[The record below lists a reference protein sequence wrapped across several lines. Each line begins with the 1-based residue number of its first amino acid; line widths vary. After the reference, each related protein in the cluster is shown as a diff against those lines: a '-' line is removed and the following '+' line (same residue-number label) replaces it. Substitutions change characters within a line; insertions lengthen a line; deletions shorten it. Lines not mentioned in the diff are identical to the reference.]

1 MSKLSKFTRIS
12 SFGQYCRN
20 VRPRLVNCH
29 STKNLVKSRDYSSSS
44 IPSLRPILTLSSRHP
59 YTTFVSDDYETMPVF
74 DDDDLMNK
82 LMEYSYI
89 PPRPLSIEEI
99 IECGGVE
106 DLGAVCRVYTEE
118 ESFNFLKKEVA
129 VRIAHMI
136 MILQQLPKDMR
147 SEEACA
153 ETFVKYSNTF
163 QEIIEFEDLEASDE
177 VLQKFREK
185 LFTFRRRHRN
195 TNNELG
201 QCCKALA
208 CKIAPSE
215 EDEYTDKF
223 SKVRIALDKFF
234 TSRISIHMITNHHLK
249 LFADDRVQFND
260 VGLIRPN
267 CDIRSVLS
275 DCVAEVTTQMEYDF
289 MAAPRVDIKI
299 YKNAKEITEPVTG
312 DLVPEHLSLIF
323 KEILKNSMRATVD
336 HHFHDLEN
344 IPPVSAIICQAD
356 DEFTI
361 KISDCGGGMDRKSA
375 EKCFMYDYS
384 TPSKY
389 SDAELPGN
397 GLPTARLYA
406 RYFHGD
412 IKMASYEGYGT
423 DIYIYLKAVGNVA
436 KERLPL
442 FNKENNSDL
451 DEEGEEED
459 KWDRWDWAWML
470 QDRKM
475 ETEETQH

>member
-1 MSKLSKFTRIS
+1 
-12 SFGQYCRN
+12 
-20 VRPRLVNCH
+20 
-29 STKNLVKSRDYSSSS
+29 
-44 IPSLRPILTLSSRHP
+44 
-59 YTTFVSDDYETMPVF
+59 MPVF
-74 DDDDLMNK
+74 DNMDADLRTK
-82 LMEYSYI
+82 LLEYSYI
-89 PPRPLSIEEI
+89 PPSPMSIEEM
-99 IECGGVE
+99 IECGGME
-106 DLGAVCRVYTEE
+106 TPGAACSLYTASRLYTEE
-118 ESFNFLKKEVA
+118 ESFRFLKRELA
-129 VRIAHMI
+129 VRIAHLI
-136 MILQQLPKDMR
+136 REFQQLPKDMHA
-147 SEEACA
+147 EQACVG
-153 ETFVKYSNTF
+153 TIIKYSNTF
-163 QEIIEFEDLEASDE
+163 QEVMEFEDLEASDM
-177 VLQKFREK
+177 VLQKFRER
-185 LFTFRRRHRN
+185 LITFRKRHQN
-195 TNNELG
+195 TDLEIG
-201 QCCKALA
+201 QCCKAM
-208 CKIAPSE
+208 KETIAASE
-215 EDEYTDKF
+215 EGERTEKF
-223 SKVRIALDKFF
+223 SKMTTALDRFF
-234 TSRISIHMITNHHLK
+234 TSRISIHMITNYHLK
-249 LFADDRVQFND
+249 LFANDRVQFND

-267 CDIRSVLS
+267 CDIRSVLEDAVS
-275 DCVAEVTTQMEYDF
+275 EVTGQMEYDY

-344 IPPVSAIICQAD
+344 LPPVSAIICQAD

-423 DIYIYLKAVGNVA
+423 DIYIYLKAVGNIA

-451 DEEGEEED
+451 EEEEEED

-475 ETEETQH
+475 KTEETQH